1 MKIFTLVGA
10 LVFFAVAAAHA
21 YRIYTGMVV
30 ALDGHA
36 LPMTLS
42 FWGAGVA
49 AALGAGL
56 LFEARR

>member
-10 LVFFAVAAAHA
+10 LVFFAVAAAHG
-21 YRIYTGMVV
+21 YRIYSGTEV

-42 FWGAGVA
+42 FWGAA
-49 AALGAGL
+49 IATALGAGL